1 MGDAGAPGRSV
12 SSGLRGAVS
21 RRGRGRARQPAR
33 VHRLRGGDAGR
44 RTRPYAQPAGEAAAV
59 AALLPP
65 RPIHPQHL
73 GTPRPALVRQ
83 PDPVPD
89 RDVQPRP
96 AGRLPLRPGLHGE
109 HGLGRVAAAGGHAGG
124 VHAGARSPG
133 RPPDPRGQRDDR
145 GAGRAP
151 PARRGP
157 PHLRCPVAAPGG
169 RAAGP
174 PLRPLVRVE
183 PLMLDQTRVAVVVP
197 CYHAGRHIAEVVRSL
212 PAFVDDIVVVD
223 DGSPTPTA
231 EALDV
236 AADPRV
242 VVIRHDVNRGLA
254 RAMGTGYTAALQRG
268 AHVVIKMDGDGQM
281 DPAPLPRLIAPIAD
295 GTADLC
301 KGNRFLHRRLMVQMP
316 MLRRAGNLALSFL
329 AKAATGYWQ
338 IFDPTNGYVAVRR
351 ELLEAIDFDRLGPGY
366 FFEISLLREAC
377 LAEAAAVDVPI

>member
-1 MGDAGAPGRSV
+1 M
-12 SSGLRGAVS
+12 
-21 RRGRGRARQPAR
+21 
-33 VHRLRGGDAGR
+33 
-44 RTRPYAQPAGEAAAV
+44 
-59 AALLPP
+59 
-65 RPIHPQHL
+65 L
-73 GTPRPALVRQ
+73 G
-83 PDPVPD
+83 
-89 RDVQPRP
+89 
-96 AGRLPLRPGLHGE
+96 
-109 HGLGRVAAAGGHAGG
+109 
-124 VHAGARSPG
+124 
-133 RPPDPRGQRDDR
+133 
-145 GAGRAP
+145 
-151 PARRGP
+151 
-157 PHLRCPVAAPGG
+157 
-169 RAAGP
+169 
-174 PLRPLVRVE
+174 
-183 PLMLDQTRVAVVVP
+183 QTRVAVVVP
-197 CYHAGRHIAEVVRSL
+197 CYQAGRHIAEVVRSL

-236 AADPRV
+236 AADRRV

-281 DPAPLPRLIAPIAD
+281 DPAHLPRLIAPIAD

-377 LAEAAAVDVPI
+377 LAGAAAVDVPIAAQYGDQVSHLSIGRVLVAFPVHLAASSCGASALRYFLWDFSAVGAFIVAGVPLLTFGLLFGVWQWVERMGTLMPTPTARCCWRRCRWCSASSCCCRRG

>member
-1 MGDAGAPGRSV
+1 
-12 SSGLRGAVS
+12 
-21 RRGRGRARQPAR
+21 
-33 VHRLRGGDAGR
+33 
-44 RTRPYAQPAGEAAAV
+44 
-59 AALLPP
+59 
-65 RPIHPQHL
+65 
-73 GTPRPALVRQ
+73 
-83 PDPVPD
+83 
-89 RDVQPRP
+89 
-96 AGRLPLRPGLHGE
+96 
-109 HGLGRVAAAGGHAGG
+109 
-124 VHAGARSPG
+124 
-133 RPPDPRGQRDDR
+133 
-145 GAGRAP
+145 
-151 PARRGP
+151 
-157 PHLRCPVAAPGG
+157 
-169 RAAGP
+169 
-174 PLRPLVRVE
+174 
-183 PLMLDQTRVAVVVP
+183 MLDQTRVAVVVP
-197 CYHAGRHIAEVVRSL
+197 CYQAGRHIAEVVRSL

-236 AADPRV
+236 AADRRV

-281 DPAPLPRLIAPIAD
+281 DPAHLPRLIAPIAD
-295 GTADLC
+295 GIADLC

-377 LAEAAAVDVPI
+377 LAGAAAVDVPIAAQYGDQVSHLSIGRVLVAFPVHLAASIVRRLGLRYFLWDFSAVGAFIVAGVPLLTFGLLFGIWQWVERMGTLTPTPTGTLLLAALPLVLGFQLLLQAWVMDIANVPSRSRWAGRRRDEPAG

>member
-1 MGDAGAPGRSV
+1 
-12 SSGLRGAVS
+12 
-21 RRGRGRARQPAR
+21 
-33 VHRLRGGDAGR
+33 
-44 RTRPYAQPAGEAAAV
+44 
-59 AALLPP
+59 
-65 RPIHPQHL
+65 
-73 GTPRPALVRQ
+73 
-83 PDPVPD
+83 
-89 RDVQPRP
+89 
-96 AGRLPLRPGLHGE
+96 
-109 HGLGRVAAAGGHAGG
+109 
-124 VHAGARSPG
+124 
-133 RPPDPRGQRDDR
+133 
-145 GAGRAP
+145 
-151 PARRGP
+151 
-157 PHLRCPVAAPGG
+157 
-169 RAAGP
+169 
-174 PLRPLVRVE
+174 
-183 PLMLDQTRVAVVVP
+183 MLDQTRVAVVVP

-236 AADPRV
+236 AADRRV

-281 DPAPLPRLIAPIAD
+281 DPAHLPRLIAPIAD
-295 GTADLC
+295 GIADLC

-338 IFDPTNGYVAVRR
+338 VFDPTNGYVAVRR

-377 LAEAAAVDVPI
+377 LAGAAAVDVPIAAQYGDQVSHLSIGRVLVAFPVHLAASIVRRLGLRYFLWDFSAVGAFIVAGVPLLTFGLLFGIWQWVERMGTLTPTPTGTLLLAALPLVLGFQLLLQAWVMDIANVPSRSRWAGRRRDEPAG